1 MTPETDPGHHV
12 PAPHGK
18 IREGFGADRAIPSV
32 STDREILERSRTSP
46 GAFAEL
52 FERHSNSVAAFVR
65 RRVGSEAAEDVL
77 SETFLVAFRRRADFD
92 SSWDTARP
100 WLLGIASRVLKKHRA
115 DEARQWRAAAASAD
129 REDTSHEGGIDSAVT
144 RLDAAAAVRELAPR
158 IAGLSARDRETLLL
172 YAWGGLTQEE
182 VAAALGIPVGTVGS
196 RLNRI
201 RRKLAPP
208 GSRSAAR
215 LTWMGKEDADGRL
228 GASA

>member
-1 MTPETDPGHHV
+1 M
-12 PAPHGK
+12 
-18 IREGFGADRAIPSV
+18 
-32 STDREILERSRTSP
+32 STDSEILSRSRTTP

-52 FERHSNSVAAFVR
+52 FERHSVPVAAFVR
-65 RRVGSEAAEDVL
+65 RRVSGEAVEDVL

-92 SSWDTARP
+92 SSWESARP

-115 DEARQWRAAAASAD
+115 DEARHWRAVAASAD
-129 REDTSHEGGIDSAVT
+129 REEASNEGGIEGAST

-158 IAGLSARDRETLLL
+158 IAALSARDRETLFL

-182 VAAALGIPVGTVGS
+182 VATALGIPVGTVGS

>member
-1 MTPETDPGHHV
+1 MFVILTWARVERS
-12 PAPHGK
+12 
-18 IREGFGADRAIPSV
+18 REGFGADRAIPTV
-32 STDREILERSRTSP
+32 STDSEILSRSRTTP

-52 FERHSNSVAAFVR
+52 FERHSVPVAAFVR
-65 RRVGSEAAEDVL
+65 RRVSGEAVEDVL

-92 SSWDTARP
+92 SSWESARP

-115 DEARQWRAAAASAD
+115 DEARHWRAVAASAD
-129 REDTSHEGGIDSAVT
+129 REETSNEGGIEGAST

-158 IAGLSARDRETLLL
+158 IAALSARDRETLFL

-182 VAAALGIPVGTVGS
+182 VATALGIPVGTVGS

-208 GSRSAAR
+208 GARSAAR